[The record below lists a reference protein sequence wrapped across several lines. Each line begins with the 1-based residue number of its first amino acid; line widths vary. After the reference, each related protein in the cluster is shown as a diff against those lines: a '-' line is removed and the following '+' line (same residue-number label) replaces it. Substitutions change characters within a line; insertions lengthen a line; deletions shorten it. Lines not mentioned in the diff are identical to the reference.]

1 MLEQVVA
8 VIAYLCVCLC
18 LSDAGIVS
26 KQLNVGSRKQRH
38 VIVGTLVFW
47 RQESLMDDPLSV
59 IFAPKVTHPFSNRNA
74 STE

>member
-8 VIAYLCVCLC
+8 VIVYLCVCLC

-59 IFAPKVTHPFSNRNA
+59 IFALKVTHPFSNRNA